1 MSTDE
6 NKKVINDELKAR
18 LKDQNIWLHFLHLVL
33 YGFAFGICSMILL
46 GVVVLHFLLR
56 LLTGEPNVELQR
68 FGKSL
73 SVYFSEIVQ
82 FASFN
87 SDKKPFPLSP
97 WPSSER
103 VTNITTRSEEE

>member
-1 MSTDE
+1 MTTDE
-6 NKKVINDELKAR
+6 NKKVINAELKAR

-46 GVVVLHFLLR
+46 GVVILHFLLR
-56 LLTGEPNVELQR
+56 LLTGEPNIELQR

-87 SDKKPFPLSP
+87 TDKKPFPLSP
-97 WPSSER
+97 WPSSDQ
-103 VTNITTRSEEE
+103 VTTASAQSEEE